1 MGCGNDERQARDL
14 SRVVVVGLASCFGCQ
29 LQITNVEE
37 HLTDVLG
44 QIDLRYWQLASSEPM
59 PEEFDVAVIEGA
71 VTTEES
77 EATVRKLRER
87 AKCVIALG
95 ACAATAGIPGIAAR
109 NFFKR
114 PSQVYKD
121 VPAACGSMVVPRPV
135 GAVIDVDYTVR
146 CCPIDTMDFIDV
158 LQRALYGSNKFDRT
172 GTMCG
177 QCKRNGTDCFFDQ
190 GQLCLGLV
198 TVAGCGA
205 KCVNLGRACNGC
217 RGLSPDANLEAARA
231 ACERAGVDP
240 DDFDEAL
247 ALTIEDVREAVGGVP
262 AGKANT
268 LTFSVEAVRALI
280 GDFLAR
286 EGAGL
291 AELDAV
297 VPCDSYSVACL
308 MCEHCSL
315 RDTRTDLLVAAM
327 DGE

>member
-1 MGCGNDERQARDL
+1 MGCGNDEHQARDL
-14 SRVVVVGLASCFGCQ
+14 PRVVVVGLASCFGCQ

-114 PSQVYKD
+114 PSQVYQD

-177 QCKRNGTDCFFDQ
+177 QCKRNGTDCFFDR

-217 RGLSPDANLEAARA
+217 RGLSPDANLDAARA

-247 ALTIEDVREAVGGVP
+247 ALF
-262 AGKANT
+262 NQ
-268 LTFSVEAVRALI
+268 VERVQS
-280 GDFLAR
+280 AR
-286 EGAGL
+286 E
-291 AELDAV
+291 
-297 VPCDSYSVACL
+297 
-308 MCEHCSL
+308 
-315 RDTRTDLLVAAM
+315 
-327 DGE
+327 

>member
-1 MGCGNDERQARDL
+1 
-14 SRVVVVGLASCFGCQ
+14 
-29 LQITNVEE
+29 
-37 HLTDVLG
+37 
-44 QIDLRYWQLASSEPM
+44 
-59 PEEFDVAVIEGA
+59 
-71 VTTEES
+71 
-77 EATVRKLRER
+77 
-87 AKCVIALG
+87 
-95 ACAATAGIPGIAAR
+95 
-109 NFFKR
+109 
-114 PSQVYKD
+114 
-121 VPAACGSMVVPRPV
+121 MVVPRPV

-247 ALTIEDVREAVGGVP
+247 ALF
-262 AGKANT
+262 NQ
-268 LTFSVEAVRALI
+268 VERVQS
-280 GDFLAR
+280 AR
-286 EGAGL
+286 E
-291 AELDAV
+291 
-297 VPCDSYSVACL
+297 
-308 MCEHCSL
+308 
-315 RDTRTDLLVAAM
+315 
-327 DGE
+327 